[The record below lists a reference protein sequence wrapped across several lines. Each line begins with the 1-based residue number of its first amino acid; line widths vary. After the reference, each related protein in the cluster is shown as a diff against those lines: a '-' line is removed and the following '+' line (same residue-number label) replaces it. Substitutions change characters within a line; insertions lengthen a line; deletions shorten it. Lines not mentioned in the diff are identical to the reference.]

1 MTDEMILELKIL
13 GLSDNEIWKFWGEC
27 LDVAEDSCLPVFDVV
42 DRMFLEFK
50 NRKLM
55 GGL

>member
-1 MTDEMILELKIL
+1 MILELKIL
-13 GLSDNEIWKFWGEC
+13 GLSDNEIWEFWGNC

-42 DRMFLEFK
+42 DRMFLQFK
-50 NRKLM
+50 NSILM